1 MKVGVLRVE
10 FVVPGPSSLKEK
22 RRVVKSLKE
31 RLRSRFNVSTAEV
44 DHQELWQRG
53 ALGIA
58 VVGPD
63 GGVIAGVLDQ
73 VLRFMR
79 RDARIELSTHE
90 REIF

>member
-1 MKVGVLRVE
+1 MKVGILRVD

-31 RLRSRFNVSTAEV
+31 RLRSRFKVSAAEV

-63 GGVIAGVLDQ
+63 GAVVARVLDE

-79 RDARIELSTHE
+79 RDARIEVSIHE
-90 REIF
+90 REII